1 MSLDPKFNQH
11 HEPEVLKE
19 LEDLDRLEQ
28 IAAAAGHGYAAVGL
42 KHNAGWVQVEI
53 DPKNA
58 RPSYD
63 RLHIE
68 TFSPDLIQAMLFELS
83 ELRKQV
89 AAQ

>member
-1 MSLDPKFNQH
+1 MSLDPKYNKH
-11 HEPEVLKE
+11 HAPEILEE
-19 LEDLDRLEQ
+19 LQNLDRLDA
-28 IAAAAGHGYAAVGL
+28 IATAAGHGYASVGL
-42 KHNAGWVQVEI
+42 KHNAGWVEVEI
-53 DPKNA
+53 DPKNV

-68 TFSPDLIQAMLFELS
+68 TFSPELIQAMLFELS

>member
-11 HEPEVLKE
+11 HAPEVFKE

-53 DPKNA
+53 DPKNV

-68 TFSPDLIQAMLFELS
+68 TFSPELIQAMLFELS

-89 AAQ
+89 AAK